1 MFFKDSIIS
10 WSCHWLARLFGK
22 NSAILQLTHWRFSS
36 QITTIFV
43 FNTVNVR
50 HTEGKNNDSVMLTS
64 ACPDRGT
71 YLAKWCLEGHIQS
84 DLWCWCCK
92 SGPTAPW
99 FRSRSFSTQVQCA
112 WLPVAWALWSAGCCT
127 AHTQHDTGPF
137 TTSPPD
143 TSTAI
148 LCSGLLCIV
157 LSAACRVKKSA
168 VPGEVSAHTGW
179 NQNQPHQYTNQ
190 HPHQV
195 LGLKVPPSP
204 PPRIHTHK
212 VQAISF
218 TCKMMTTTSS
228 AEESVLSCWD
238 SIQGTTDWTTTWPPK
253 WGWSFHPSVPVA
265 YKTTQCNTSCRH
277 VPDQTLFLQ
286 NHIAEHIQQTCPRSK
301 SVPTEPDSVTHAD
314 MSQLLHVEDSLAC
327 GDPPCRTSSQALSRN
342 WKGQLAF
349 PSRPGAVIKDDKKK
363 TEISKIIY
371 APRRR
376 QDRGKRPAEDNS
388 SHCLD
393 VHYMSSTIFYV
404 CIVQCFK
411 VQGNRHLRNFHYY

>member
-1 MFFKDSIIS
+1 
-10 WSCHWLARLFGK
+10 
-22 NSAILQLTHWRFSS
+22 
-36 QITTIFV
+36 
-43 FNTVNVR
+43 
-50 HTEGKNNDSVMLTS
+50 MLTS

-157 LSAACRVKKSA
+157 LSAACRVKESA

-195 LGLKVPPSP
+195 LGLKVPPLP
-204 PPRIHTHK
+204 PLHAHTHK

-218 TCKMMTTTSS
+218 TCKMTTTTSS
-228 AEESVLSCWD
+228 AEKSVLSCWD

-286 NHIAEHIQQTCPRSK
+286 NHIAEHIQQTCPRSN
-301 SVPTEPDSVTHAD
+301 SVPTEPDSVTHPAD
-314 MSQLLHVEDSLAC
+314 KSQIKVCSYRTRQCNTCRHVPATTCWGLTGLWRPPMQNKLPGPQQKLERSAC
-327 GDPPCRTSSQALSRN
+327 
-342 WKGQLAF
+342 F
-349 PSRPGAVIKDDKKK
+349 
-363 TEISKIIY
+363 SKQTWGSDQ
-371 APRRR
+371 RR
-376 QDRGKRPAEDNS
+376 QEEDRD
-388 SHCLD
+388 
-393 VHYMSSTIFYV
+393 F
-404 CIVQCFK
+404 
-411 VQGNRHLRNFHYY
+411 